1 MPDQELIDRRKA
13 LNKLSMG
20 ALSVLGG
27 AGVFVA
33 GGFLYPIP
41 KDPPPALFV
50 CLESQAP
57 QAVGQS
63 IEIRDPQ
70 GRKVLL
76 MREATGTLSAIRTV
90 CTHLGCSVFYRPEKN
105 IFECP
110 CHQGFFDAL
119 GNPIGGPP
127 ERPLERYPLE
137 VRQGKVF
144 IQFA

>member
-1 MPDQELIDRRKA
+1 MPEELIDRRKA

-20 ALSVLGG
+20 ALSLLGG

-41 KDPPPALFV
+41 RKKPPALFV

-57 QAVGQS
+57 GAAGQFL
-63 IEIRDPQ
+63 EIQDLQ

-76 MREATGTLSAIRTV
+76 MREKTGELSAIRTV
-90 CTHLGCSVFYRPEKN
+90 CTHLGCAVFYRPDKN

-110 CHQGFFDAL
+110 CHQGVFDAQ
-119 GNPIGGPP
+119 GNPVSGPP
-127 ERPLERYPLE
+127 EVPLQRYPLE
-137 VRQGKVF
+137 LRDGKVF

>member
-1 MPDQELIDRRKA
+1 MPNEHLIDRRKA
-13 LNKLSMG
+13 LSKLSIG

-27 AGVFVA
+27 AGLFLA

-41 KDPPPALFV
+41 KETPPALFV

-57 QAVGQS
+57 RTVGQS
-63 IEIRDPQ
+63 LNILDPQ

-76 MREATGTLSAIRTV
+76 MREAAGTLSAIRTV
-90 CTHLGCSVFYRPEKN
+90 CTHLGCAVFYRPDKE

-110 CHQGFFDAL
+110 CHQGIFDAQ
-119 GNPIGGPP
+119 GNPISGPP
-127 ERPLERYPLE
+127 ERPLQRYPLE
-137 VRQGKVF
+137 VRDGKVF